1 MEALFSS
8 LYKLF
13 LFFDKIRLVI
23 LARIDPQVF
32 ELLKYL
38 VFALFCIA
46 ALMQLCYYWFVF
58 RKLASHKT
66 QSANTTQ
73 PPVSIIIC
81 AKNEELNLPRFLPL
95 VLAQNY
101 PDYEVIVVNDCSYDN
116 TQDILE
122 ELSKKHPH
130 LKIVTIKEDDNYRH
144 GKKFALMCGIKG
156 AKHEYLLFTDADC
169 YPKSNN
175 WLSNMIRNYSDENTA
190 IVLGYGAYEKSNGF
204 LNKLIRFDTFYV
216 ALQYLSFALAGK
228 TYMGVG
234 RNLSYRKS
242 IFYKQKGFASHYFI
256 KSGDDDLFV
265 NQAATALNTK
275 VDFDLESVTF
285 SKPKTT
291 LKEWFRQKRRHITT
305 YKYYKPASLRRLT
318 LLSGSQYAFWVL
330 FIAALITQLQPLIVL
345 AVFGV
350 RFLSQIIIFKK
361 TMNKL
366 NESDLLLFSPLFEL
380 FLLFIYPALSFSNS
394 LIKENKWKS

>member
-8 LYKLF
+8 LYKML

-23 LARIDPQVF
+23 FSRIDPLVF
-32 ELLKYL
+32 ELLEYVVL
-38 VFALFCIA
+38 ILFCIA
-46 ALMQLCYYWFVF
+46 ALMQLWYYWFVF
-58 RKLASHKT
+58 RKPASY
-66 QSANTTQ
+66 NTSTTMAVQ
-73 PPVSIIIC
+73 PPASIIIC
-81 AKNEELNLPRFLPL
+81 AKNEEFNLTRFLPL

-116 TQDILE
+116 THDILE
-122 ELSKKHPH
+122 EFAKKHQH

-156 AKHEYLLFTDADC
+156 AKHEHLLFTDADC

-175 WLSNMIRNYSDENTA
+175 WLSNMMRNYSDDNTA

-216 ALQYLSFALAGK
+216 ALQYLSFSLAGK

-242 IFYKQKGFASHYFI
+242 LFYKQKGFASHYFI

-275 VDFDLESVTF
+275 VDLDIESVTL

-291 LKEWFRQKRRHITT
+291 LKEWFHQKRRHITT

-318 LLSGSQYAFWVL
+318 LLSGSQYAFWIL
-330 FIAALITQLQPLIVL
+330 FIVALIAQYQPYIVL
-345 AVFGV
+345 SAFGL
-350 RFLSQIIIFKK
+350 RFISQLIIFKK

-380 FLLFIYPALSFSNS
+380 LLLFIYPALSFSNS
-394 LIKENKWKS
+394 LIKDNKWKS